1 MEGFHRAE
9 TPFSVRPG
17 AAQQGS
23 GASLFM
29 HRPHRR
35 RQPVRP
41 PNQTAAP
48 ASLALLKHDGFNL
61 ASLYQSRCP
70 ELAHLPRVASGVC
83 VRVRW
88 LGCCRWCIDVG
99 FFPFLFLAADRKHG
113 ALVACRR
120 AREKKPGQDRGPGYA
135 RARANF
141 RGCPNHVPMW
151 GGGGG
156 SGGLQW
162 KQESK
167 PWKLWSALPAL
178 SALKLLGTWNWD
190 TSSGQGGHGAEASS
204 SRSPVGHP
212 RKRGGG
218 SSSWKQRRR

>member
-99 FFPFLFLAADRKHG
+99 FFLFCSWPQIANMELWSPVAARGRRSPDRTGAPDMPEHG
-113 ALVACRR
+113 LI
-120 AREKKPGQDRGPGYA
+120 
-135 RARANF
+135 
-141 RGCPNHVPMW
+141 
-151 GGGGG
+151 
-156 SGGLQW
+156 SGGARTTSRCGVGG
-162 KQESK
+162 EGVEGCNGSRNR
-167 PWKLWSALPAL
+167 SR
-178 SALKLLGTWNWD
+178 G
-190 TSSGQGGHGAEASS
+190 SSG
-204 SRSPVGHP
+204 PP
-212 RKRGGG
+212 CPPCPP
-218 SSSWKQRRR
+218 